1 MEEQYLLQKIRLLP
15 NELKQEI
22 MDFVEFLLN
31 KYQGIPDPKKQP
43 QFGSAKGV
51 FQMSPDFDEPLDDFA
66 EYMK

>member
-31 KYQGIPDPKKQP
+31 KYQGSSDPKMKP

-51 FQMSPDFDEPLDDFA
+51 FKMSPDFDEPLDDFA